1 MKFSD
6 YLIKLALA
14 LQPSEDQFD
23 VGDLVVVKDEFTS
36 MGEHQELYAVS
47 SVNSAPQVPD
57 GWPHGRPVYDQPVN
71 DQIEIIT
78 VNQQGLGFH
87 SSNDPVAVNIRH
99 MRVSRKMIRHP
110 TLEEVEKLNE
120 LHVEDV
126 RKRFLKGVQR
136 LYGQIPTA
144 GALKDAGRF
153 DTVTGL
159 TVQVES
165 AFERE
170 KVLAVDDST
179 APEPA
184 AEGSARAMTLFSN
197 TMADIKNSINYFDEL
212 QFRKRARKLAKEAIK
227 AFRKGTLD
235 QVTVDAIPPRVEFDD
250 DGHSFATLVLLRN
263 DLTGWRM
270 EYLLG
275 SFVDRKEFRVLINPG
290 EWTTMVTVTVC
301 VHEKFSTRLYV
312 NP

>member
-14 LQPSEDQFD
+14 IQPSEDQFD

-47 SVNSAPQVPD
+47 SVNSAPQVPV
-57 GWPHGRPVYDQPVN
+57 GWPGGRTAYDQPAN

-78 VNQQGLGFH
+78 VNQQYQERGFRP
-87 SSNDPVAVNIRH
+87 SNDRLSVNVRH
-99 MRVSRKMIRHP
+99 LRVNREMIRHP

-120 LHVEDV
+120 LHEEIV
-126 RKRFLKGVQR
+126 RTRFLKGVQR

-159 TVQVES
+159 NVQVES
-165 AFERE
+165 AFKRE

-179 APEPA
+179 ASA
-184 AEGSARAMTLFSN
+184 AEGSSGGEPIVSAG
-197 TMADIKNSINYFDEL
+197 DIEFDEL
-212 QFRKRARKLAKEAIK
+212 QFRKYARKLAKEAIK

-235 QVTVDAIPPRVEFDD
+235 QVVEDIPPRVEFDG

-263 DLTGWRM
+263 DLTGKRM

-275 SFVDRKEFRVLINPG
+275 SFVDRKEFQVLINPG

>member
-6 YLIKLALA
+6 YLIKLAMA
-14 LQPSEDQFD
+14 MQPTEDQFD
-23 VGDLVVVKDEFTS
+23 VGDLVVVKDEFTN

-47 SVNSAPQVPD
+47 SVNSAPQVPV
-57 GWPHGRPVYDQPVN
+57 GWPGGRPVFDQPMN
-71 DQIEIIT
+71 DQIEIVT
-78 VNQQGLGFH
+78 VNQRDRAFRPGSELM
-87 SSNDPVAVNIRH
+87 AVDVRRQ
-99 MRVSRKMIRHP
+99 RVSREMIRHP

-120 LHVEDV
+120 LHEEVV
-126 RKRFLKGVQR
+126 RTRFLKGVQR

-159 TVQVES
+159 NVQVES
-165 AFERE
+165 AFKRE
-170 KVLAVDDST
+170 KVLAVDDSM
-179 APEPA
+179 APEQV
-184 AEGSARAMTLFSN
+184 AEDSSGGEPIASAGN
-197 TMADIKNSINYFDEL
+197 IEFDEL

-235 QVTVDAIPPRVEFDD
+235 QVVEDIPPRVEFDD

-301 VHEKFSTRLYV
+301 VHENFSTRLYV

>member
-14 LQPSEDQFD
+14 MQPSEDQFD
-23 VGDLVVVKDEFTS
+23 VGDLVVVKDEFTT
-36 MGEHQELYAVS
+36 MGGHQELYAVT
-47 SVNSAPQVPD
+47 SVNTAPQVP
-57 GWPHGRPVYDQPVN
+57 GGMHYNRPGFDQPMN

-78 VNQQGLGFH
+78 VNQRERAFRPNSELA
-87 SSNDPVAVNIRH
+87 AVDVRH
-99 MRVSRKMIRHP
+99 LRVSREMIRHP

-120 LHVEDV
+120 LHVEYV
-126 RKRFLKGVQR
+126 RKRFLEGVQR

-165 AFERE
+165 AFKRE
-170 KVLAVDDST
+170 KVLAVVDSM
-179 APEPA
+179 APKTA
-184 AEGSARAMTLFSN
+184 AEDSSGGEPLE
-197 TMADIKNSINYFDEL
+197 FDEL

-227 AFRKGTLD
+227 AFHKGTLD
-235 QVTVDAIPPRVEFDD
+235 QVVEDIPPRVEFDG

-263 DLTGWRM
+263 DLTGERM

-301 VHEKFSTRLYV
+301 VHEKFSTRFYV